1 MAVKS
6 NCGSEAINGSEKGED
21 ENEGTRL
28 RSGWEQWNA
37 QGPQCPLVFLGEEL
51 AVFAERNW
59 KRGDRRQKAG
69 DSRVRRGGFL
79 GIGLSSEDGKRE

>member
-1 MAVKS
+1 MVVKS

-37 QGPQCPLVFLGEEL
+37 QCPECPLVFLGEER

-59 KRGDRRQKAG
+59 RRGDSGQETG
-69 DSRVRRGGFL
+69 DSRLARVDLL
-79 GIGLSSEDGKRE
+79 GIGPISLDGKRE